1 MARGKKLDVN
11 TVTLRWNAEA
21 DLKVTTEK
29 RSLHLNLMLVLVN
42 EAGSEGITGKALCD
56 AVRATLPT
64 VGDEKQVAHFAKYAD
79 SRHVAW
85 VLKKFDKYVSGEYA
99 SAPVAEAAPVSEEA
113 AISADDGSDAVE
125 EVMESILEGMPALT
139 TGE

>member
-21 DLKVTTEK
+21 DVKVSTEK
-29 RSLHLNLMLVLVN
+29 RSMHLNLMLVLVN

-99 SAPVAEAAPVSEEA
+99 AAPVAEAASEEA
-113 AISADDGSDAVE
+113 IAEVSADDGSDAVE
-125 EVMESILEGMPALT
+125 EVMDRITADMPALT
-139 TGE
+139 NG